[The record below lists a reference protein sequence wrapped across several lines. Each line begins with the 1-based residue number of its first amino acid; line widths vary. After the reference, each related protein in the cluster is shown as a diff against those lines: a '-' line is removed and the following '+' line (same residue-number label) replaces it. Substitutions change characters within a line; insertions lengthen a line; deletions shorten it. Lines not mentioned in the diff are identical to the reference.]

1 MANDPN
7 PNPPDRAHW
16 LDPIIAEQAS
26 YYNLTVEQYGRM
38 SRERAE
44 LCESITED
52 MEG

>member
-7 PNPPDRAHW
+7 PPERPATHW

-26 YYNLTVEQYGRM
+26 YYGLTVEQYGRM

-44 LCESITED
+44 PSCAS
-52 MEG
+52 